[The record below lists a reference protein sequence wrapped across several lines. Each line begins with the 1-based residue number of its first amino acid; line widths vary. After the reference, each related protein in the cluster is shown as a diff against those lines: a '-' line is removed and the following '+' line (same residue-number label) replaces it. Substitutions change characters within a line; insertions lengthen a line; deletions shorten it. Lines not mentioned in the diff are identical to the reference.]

1 VPRKRKVSF
10 EDSQRSKVDARLNTI
25 LFGEMDRSSFQEDT
39 LTAFLAL
46 PSESEQAVVPRCAA
60 SNQTFGRLIGKI
72 SSRAFSRRRMRLQ
85 RVTECTLAMFC
96 HILEI
101 DKIEYGKRQ
110 YDSKVELASVP

>member
-1 VPRKRKVSF
+1 
-10 EDSQRSKVDARLNTI
+10 
-25 LFGEMDRSSFQEDT
+25 
-39 LTAFLAL
+39 
-46 PSESEQAVVPRCAA
+46 
-60 SNQTFGRLIGKI
+60 
-72 SSRAFSRRRMRLQ
+72 MRLQ